1 MLNEHPQVELRVADR
16 AFLFYVSDDKKTM
29 KCTFPDGLEIV
40 VTFKIAGYDIEG
52 MTKNGDWRQ
61 KLVLEFPI
69 TFFETENFL
78 SNNKLSQSHI
88 AYTGHLGVEVMKIYT
103 LHATHTTPTQEGNV

>member
-29 KCTFPDGLEIV
+29 KTTFPDGLEII
-40 VTFKIAGYDIEG
+40 VTFKIAGYEIEG
-52 MTKNGDWRQ
+52 VTRDGKWRQ
-61 KLVLEFPI
+61 KNVLQFPI

-78 SNNKLSQSHI
+78 SNNKLSQSHM
-88 AYTGHLGVEVMKIYT
+88 AFVGHLGVEVMKIYT
-103 LHATHTTPTQEGNV
+103 EHATHTTPTPQANG